1 MESENK
7 KLLIYSLCVLVVV
20 VLVGFLGYYFGFLG
34 AIYKVMMPERLGSFP
49 LILLSIIF
57 GIAAFFSP
65 CAFTVLPGYV
75 AHFLTGG
82 LTGRDVKK
90 LTRTQTFW
98 QSAYLGL
105 IGAAG
110 IIVVN
115 MMVGIIIAAL
125 GAAAPFA
132 KDPRQD
138 IALILGIRIVAGF
151 AIAGLGFFTLFGR
164 GLRVAWLHRLMAEKG
179 FTKSIFFYGLLYNGA
194 AIGCTGPIMLGLLL
208 YAFASAS
215 FTGAIT
221 AFLVFSITMG
231 LLMFLLTV
239 FAGLFKNALTPYL
252 IAAAPLIKKVA
263 AVVMIVIGLAIA
275 LLTLEGNQL
284 FVRVFFPFLN
294 VM

>member
-34 AIYKVMMPERLGSFP
+34 AIYKVMIPERLGAFP
-49 LILLSIIF
+49 LIILSIIF

-98 QSAYLGL
+98 RSAYLGL

-115 MMVGIIIAAL
+115 MVIGVAIAAL
-125 GAAAPFA
+125 GAATPFA
-132 KDPRQD
+132 KDPRED
-138 IALILGIRIVAGF
+138 ITIILGVRIVAG
-151 AIAGLGFFTLFGR
+151 ILIVSLGVFTLLGKNINIS
-164 GLRVAWLHRLMAEKG
+164 WIHRLMAEKG

-215 FTGAIT
+215 FVGAIA
-221 AFLVFSITMG
+221 AFLVFSLTMG

-239 FAGLFKNALTPYL
+239 FAGLFKNALTPHL
-252 IAAAPLIKKVA
+252 IVAAPIIKKVA
-263 AVVMIVIGLAIA
+263 AVVMIVIGLAIT
-275 LLTLEGNQL
+275 LLTLEGNQI
-284 FVRVFFPFLN
+284 FVKIFFPFLK
-294 VM
+294 